1 MVFYYTTLSF
11 FSHYHNHGF
20 CWHFTSFCR
29 QASDEFQVLA
39 NSYWYNPEATPTV
52 YFAMVDYD
60 DATDAFQS
68 VSRLELPLGMVCIVL
83 CVTWQKCVSH
93 VNNVCHM
100 STMCIT
106 WQQCVSRVNN
116 VCHMSAKCVTCQQC
130 VSHVNNVC
138 HMSTMCVTCQQCVS
152 LVNNGHNM
160 STMCVTWQQC
170 GSDDYGILHG
180 YKWLQCVLHDCN
192 RCHMITVRQITA
204 MCRMTTMFHML
215 TMCR

>member
-1 MVFYYTTLSF
+1 MVFYYTNLSF
-11 FSHYHNHGF
+11 FSHYHRHGF

-68 VSRLELPLGMVCIVL
+68 VSRLELPLGWFVLYYVSHDKNVCHMSTM
-83 CVTWQKCVSH
+83 CVTCQQCVSH

-130 VSHVNNVC
+130 VSLVNNVC
-138 HMSTMCVTCQQCVS
+138 HLSTMGITCQQCVS
-152 LVNNGHNM
+152 HDSNVGQMITASYMATNGYSVCCM
-160 STMCVTWQQC
+160 TAICAT
-170 GSDDYGILHG
+170 
-180 YKWLQCVLHDCN
+180 WLQCDK
-192 RCHMITVRQITA
+192 
-204 MCRMTTMFHML
+204 
-215 TMCR
+215 

>member
-11 FSHYHNHGF
+11 FSHYHRHGF

-68 VSRLELPLGMVCIVL
+68 VSWQELPLGIVCMYH
-83 CVTWQKCVSH
+83 VSH
-93 VNNVCHM
+93 VSNVCHK
-100 STMCIT
+100 TT
-106 WQQCVSRVNN
+106 T
-116 VCHMSAKCVTCQQC
+116 CVTCQQC

-138 HMSTMCVTCQQCVS
+138 HMTTTCVTC
-152 LVNNGHNM
+152 
-160 STMCVTWQQC
+160 QQC
-170 GSDDYGILHG
+170 GSDDYSILHD